1 MYTGLVPRKKQH
13 PGAIAALPS
22 PLRRAEGG
30 NRIAP
35 LWSQYRRTQVPR
47 SPEVSSRMSL
57 STAILLLALVSSYI
71 GLRLLPPLSLGPM
84 GLAGATLVLAAP
96 VVLAAGSFLARLA
109 AHRRLATIFAW
120 SGSLTL
126 GWVSSLLL
134 LTLVR
139 DLLLLLLPAV
149 LAPEVLSS
157 LRVWSAAAVPTL
169 ALMATLIGLYIA
181 IAKPRVVDVS
191 VPLRHLPPDLQGFTI
206 VQITDLHVGNTIRR
220 GYVERIVQ
228 QVNALEADLI
238 AITGDLVDGSVADLA
253 AHVAPLGRLRSRH
266 GTYFVTGNHDYY
278 SGAGEWIAY
287 LRGLGIHVLLNDHTV
302 IQHRAAQLLLAGITD
317 PVAQAFDPAQR
328 SDPRA
333 ALRGAPVLVR
343 PRILLAHRPRSA
355 LLAEP
360 AGFDLQLSGHTH
372 GGQFWP
378 WNLVVRYREPLSIGL
393 DRLNSLWV
401 YTSRG
406 TGFWGPPQ
414 RLGVPSEI
422 TRLHLVASS
431 RRAEALPLPQQDPAY
446 DRLG

>member
-1 MYTGLVPRKKQH
+1 
-13 PGAIAALPS
+13 
-22 PLRRAEGG
+22 
-30 NRIAP
+30 
-35 LWSQYRRTQVPR
+35 
-47 SPEVSSRMSL
+47 MSL
-57 STAILLLALVSSYI
+57 STAVLLLALVSSYI
-71 GLRLLPPLSLGPM
+71 GLRLLPPLPLTPIELTIASL
-84 GLAGATLVLAAP
+84 LLAAP
-96 VVLAAGSFLARLA
+96 VALAAASFVARLTARPRLAR
-109 AHRRLATIFAW
+109 IFTW

-139 DLLLLLLPAV
+139 DLLLALSGWALSPASF
-149 LAPEVLSS
+149 EF
-157 LRVWSAAAVPTL
+157 LRVWSAAAVPAIAL
-169 ALMATLIGLYIA
+169 AATLIGLYIA
-181 IAKPRVVDVS
+181 IGRPRVVDVS
-191 VPLRHLPPDLQGFTI
+191 VPLSYLPQDLQGFTI

-228 QVNALEADLI
+228 QVNALDADLI
-238 AITGDLVDGSVADLA
+238 AITGDLVDGSVTELA
-253 AHVAPLGRLRSRH
+253 PHVAPLGALRSRH

-278 SGAGEWIAY
+278 SGAVEWIAY
-287 LRGLGIHVLLNDHTV
+287 LRRLGIHVLLNDHVV
-302 IQHRAAQLLLAGITD
+302 IQHRGAQLLLAGITD
-317 PVAQAFDPAQR
+317 PVAQAFDPTQR

-393 DRLNSLWV
+393 DRLNRLWV

-422 TRLHLVASS
+422 TRLRLVASS
-431 RRAEALPLPQQDPAY
+431 RRAEALALGDRDPLY
-446 DRLG
+446 GSLG

>member
-1 MYTGLVPRKKQH
+1 
-13 PGAIAALPS
+13 
-22 PLRRAEGG
+22 
-30 NRIAP
+30 
-35 LWSQYRRTQVPR
+35 
-47 SPEVSSRMSL
+47 MSL

-71 GLRLLPPLSLGPM
+71 GLRLLPALSLGP
-84 GLAGATLVLAAP
+84 GALAVAVVVLSVP
-96 VVLAAGSFLARLA
+96 VALAAGSFLARVWA
-109 AHRRLATIFAW
+109 RRRLARIFSW
-120 SGSLTL
+120 GGSLTL

-139 DLLLLLLPAV
+139 DLLLLLAGWLLPAEILPWLRGWSAIGVPV
-149 LAPEVLSS
+149 LAV
-157 LRVWSAAAVPTL
+157 A
-169 ALMATLIGLYIA
+169 ATLVGLWIA
-181 IAKPRVVDVS
+181 IGRPRVVNVS
-191 VPLRHLPPDLQGFTI
+191 VPLRYLPQDLHGFTI

-228 QVNALEADLI
+228 QVNALDADLI
-238 AITGDLVDGSVADLA
+238 AITGDLVDGSVAELA
-253 AHVAPLGRLRSRH
+253 AHVAPLARLRSRH
-266 GTYFVTGNHDYY
+266 GTYFVTGNHEYY
-278 SGAGEWIAY
+278 SGAAGWIDY
-287 LRGLGIHVLLNDHTV
+287 LRRIGIHVLLNDHVV
-302 IQHRAAQLLLAGITD
+302 IRHRAAPLLLAGITD
-317 PVAQAFDPAQR
+317 PVAQAFDPGQR
-328 SDPRA
+328 SDPRV

-422 TRLHLVASS
+422 TRLRLVTSS
-431 RRAEALPLPQQDPAY
+431 QRSEAPAVPEPERPAY
-446 DRLG
+446 GSLG

>member
-1 MYTGLVPRKKQH
+1 
-13 PGAIAALPS
+13 
-22 PLRRAEGG
+22 
-30 NRIAP
+30 
-35 LWSQYRRTQVPR
+35 
-47 SPEVSSRMSL
+47 MSL
-57 STAILLLALVSSYI
+57 STAILLLALVNTYI
-71 GLRLLPPLSLGPM
+71 GLRLLPALSLGPVP
-84 GLAGATLVLAAP
+84 LAVAALVLAAP
-96 VVLAAGSFLARLA
+96 VALAAASFLARLTA
-109 AHRRLATIFAW
+109 RRRLARFFTW
-120 SGSLTL
+120 GGSLTL

-134 LTLVR
+134 LTLLREV
-139 DLLLLLLPAV
+139 LLVIGAWLLP
-149 LAPEVLSS
+149 PETFAL
-157 LRVWSAAAVPTL
+157 LRVWSAAAVPAL
-169 ALMATLIGLYIA
+169 ALAATLIGLYSA
-181 IAKPRVVDVS
+181 IGRPRVVEVS
-191 VPLRHLPPDLQGFTI
+191 VPLRFLPPALQGFTI

-228 QVNALEADLI
+228 QVNALDADLI
-238 AITGDLVDGSVADLA
+238 AITGDLVDGSVADLG
-253 AHVAPLGRLRSRH
+253 AHVAPLRNLRSRH

-278 SGAGEWIAY
+278 SGAGDWIAY
-287 LRGLGIHVLLNDHTV
+287 LRRLGIHALLNDHVV
-302 IQHRAAQLLLAGITD
+302 IQHRGAQLLLAGITD

-328 SDPRA
+328 SDPRV

-422 TRLHLVASS
+422 TRLRLVPSS
-431 RRAEALPLPQQDPAY
+431 QRAEALAPQERDPAY
-446 DRLG
+446 GSVG

>member
-1 MYTGLVPRKKQH
+1 
-13 PGAIAALPS
+13 
-22 PLRRAEGG
+22 
-30 NRIAP
+30 
-35 LWSQYRRTQVPR
+35 
-47 SPEVSSRMSL
+47 MSL
-57 STAILLLALVSSYI
+57 STVILLLALVSSYI
-71 GLRLLPPLSLGPM
+71 GVRLLPPLSLGPVA
-84 GLAGATLVLAAP
+84 LAVATLVLAAP
-96 VVLAAGSFLARLA
+96 VVLAAASFLARLSA
-109 AHRRLATIFAW
+109 RRKLARIFTW
-120 SGSLTL
+120 GGSLTL

-134 LTLVR
+134 LTVVR
-139 DLLLLLLPAV
+139 DVLLLLSGWV
-149 LAPEVLSS
+149 LASQSFGS
-157 LRVWSAAAVPTL
+157 LRVWSAAAVPAL
-169 ALMATLIGLYIA
+169 AGAATLIGLYAA
-181 IAKPRVVDVS
+181 IGRPRVVDVS
-191 VPLRHLPPDLQGFTI
+191 VPLRHLPQDLRGFTI

-228 QVNALEADLI
+228 QVNALDADII

-253 AHVAPLGRLRSRH
+253 THVAPLARLRSRH

-278 SGAGEWIAY
+278 SGAREWVAH
-287 LRGLGIHVLLNDHTV
+287 LRRLGIHVLLNDHVV
-302 IQHRAAQLLLAGITD
+302 IQHRGAQLLLAGITD
-317 PVAQAFDPAQR
+317 PVAQAFDPEQR

-333 ALRGAPVLVR
+333 ALRGAPALVR

-422 TRLHLVASS
+422 TRLRLVTSS
-431 RRAEALPLPQQDPAY
+431 QRATALALQGREDPVFGS
-446 DRLG
+446 LG

>member
-1 MYTGLVPRKKQH
+1 
-13 PGAIAALPS
+13 
-22 PLRRAEGG
+22 
-30 NRIAP
+30 
-35 LWSQYRRTQVPR
+35 
-47 SPEVSSRMSL
+47 MSL

-71 GLRLLPPLSLGPM
+71 GLRLLPPLSLGPQA
-84 GLAGATLVLAAP
+84 LAVAGLVLAAP
-96 VVLAAGSFLARLA
+96 VALAAGSFLARLTA
-109 AHRRLATIFAW
+109 RRRLAKIFTW
-120 SGSLTL
+120 GGSLTL

-134 LTLVR
+134 LTLLR
-139 DLLLLLLPAV
+139 DPLLLLSGWVLP
-149 LAPEVLSS
+149 PETFGL
-157 LRVWSAAAVPTL
+157 LRVWSAAAVPAL
-169 ALMATLIGLYIA
+169 AVAATLIGLYSA
-181 IAKPRVVDVS
+181 IGRPRVVNVS
-191 VPLRHLPPDLQGFTI
+191 VPLRYLPQDLQGFTI
-206 VQITDLHVGNTIRR
+206 VQITDLHVGNTIR
-220 GYVERIVQ
+220 GSYVERIVQ
-228 QVNALEADLI
+228 QVNALDADLI

-253 AHVAPLGRLRSRH
+253 DHVAPLARLRSRH

-278 SGAGEWIAY
+278 SGAREWIAY
-287 LRGLGIHVLLNDHTV
+287 LRRLGVHVLLNDHVV
-302 IQHRAAQLLLAGITD
+302 IQHRGAQLLLAGITD

-360 AGFDLQLSGHTH
+360 VGFDLQLSGHTH

-422 TRLHLVASS
+422 TRLRLVTSS
-431 RRAEALPLPQQDPAY
+431 QRAQALALQQRADPAY
-446 DRLG
+446 GSLS

>member
-1 MYTGLVPRKKQH
+1 
-13 PGAIAALPS
+13 
-22 PLRRAEGG
+22 
-30 NRIAP
+30 
-35 LWSQYRRTQVPR
+35 
-47 SPEVSSRMSL
+47 MSL

-71 GLRLLPPLSLGPM
+71 GLRLIPPLSLGPVA
-84 GLAGATLVLAAP
+84 LGAAIAVLAAP
-96 VVLAAGSFLARLA
+96 VALATASFLARLSA
-109 AHRRLATIFAW
+109 RRKLARYLTW
-120 SGSLTL
+120 GGSLTL
-126 GWVSSLLL
+126 GWLSSLLL
-134 LTLVR
+134 LTVLR
-139 DLLLLLLPAV
+139 ELLLLGAWLAQLDSLALLR
-149 LAPEVLSS
+149 L
-157 LRVWSAAAVPTL
+157 WSAAAVPVL
-169 ALMATLIGLYIA
+169 AAAATLVGLSSAIGR
-181 IAKPRVVDVS
+181 PRVVDVS
-191 VPLRHLPPDLQGFTI
+191 VPLRYLPQDLQGFTI

-228 QVNALEADLI
+228 QVNALDADLI

-253 AHVAPLGRLRSRH
+253 PHVAPLGRLRSRH
-266 GTYFVTGNHDYY
+266 GTYFVTGNHEYY
-278 SGAGEWIAY
+278 SGAAAWISY
-287 LRGLGIHVLLNDHTV
+287 LRTLGIHVLLNDHVV
-302 IQHRAAQLLLAGITD
+302 IEHRGAQLLLAGITD
-317 PVAQAFDPAQR
+317 PVAQAFDPGQR

-393 DRLNSLWV
+393 DRLNRLWV

-422 TRLHLVASS
+422 TRLRLVQSQ
-431 RRAEALPLPQQDPAY
+431 RAEAPALRERDDPVY
-446 DRLG
+446 GSLG

>member
-1 MYTGLVPRKKQH
+1 
-13 PGAIAALPS
+13 
-22 PLRRAEGG
+22 
-30 NRIAP
+30 
-35 LWSQYRRTQVPR
+35 
-47 SPEVSSRMSL
+47 
-57 STAILLLALVSSYI
+57 
-71 GLRLLPPLSLGPM
+71 
-84 GLAGATLVLAAP
+84 
-96 VVLAAGSFLARLA
+96 
-109 AHRRLATIFAW
+109 
-120 SGSLTL
+120 LTL

-134 LTLVR
+134 LTLLREV
-139 DLLLLLLPAV
+139 LLVLGAWLLPAEIF
-149 LAPEVLSS
+149 AM
-157 LRVWSAAAVPTL
+157 LRVWSAAAVPAL
-169 ALMATLIGLYIA
+169 ALAATLIGLYSA
-181 IAKPRVVDVS
+181 IGRPRVVEVS
-191 VPLRHLPPDLQGFTI
+191 VPLRFLPPDLHGFTI

-220 GYVERIVQ
+220 SYVERIVQ
-228 QVNALEADLI
+228 QVNALDADLI

-253 AHVAPLGRLRSRH
+253 AHVAPLRQLCSRH

-287 LRGLGIHVLLNDHTV
+287 LQRLGIHVLLNDHVV
-302 IQHRAAQLLLAGITD
+302 IQHRGAQLLLAGITD
-317 PVAQAFDPAQR
+317 PVAQAFDPSQR

-422 TRLHLVASS
+422 TRLRLVPSS
-431 RRAEALPLPQQDPAY
+431 QRAEAIAIRERDPAY
-446 DRLG
+446 GSVG

>member
-1 MYTGLVPRKKQH
+1 
-13 PGAIAALPS
+13 
-22 PLRRAEGG
+22 
-30 NRIAP
+30 
-35 LWSQYRRTQVPR
+35 
-47 SPEVSSRMSL
+47 MSL
-57 STAILLLALVSSYI
+57 STVILLLAVVSSYI
-71 GLRLLPPLSLGPM
+71 GLRLLPPLAVGPVA
-84 GLAGATLVLAAP
+84 LAVASVVLAAP
-96 VVLAAGSFLARLA
+96 VVLAAGSFLARLTA
-109 AHRRLATIFAW
+109 RRRLAKIFTW
-120 SGSLTL
+120 GGSLTL

-139 DLLLLLLPAV
+139 DLLLLLAAWVVP
-149 LAPEVLSS
+149 PEGFGL
-157 LRVWSAAAVPTL
+157 LRLWSAAAVPTL
-169 ALMATLIGLYIA
+169 AVAATLIGLYVA
-181 IAKPRVVDVS
+181 IGRPRVVDVS
-191 VPLRHLPPDLQGFTI
+191 VPLRYLPQDLQGFTI

-228 QVNALEADLI
+228 QVNALDADLI

-253 AHVAPLGRLRSRH
+253 AHVAPLAQLRSRH

-278 SGAGEWIAY
+278 SGAREWITH
-287 LRGLGIHVLLNDHTV
+287 LRELGIHVLLNDHVV
-302 IQHRAAQLLLAGITD
+302 IQHRGAQLLLAGITD

-328 SDPRA
+328 SDPRV

-422 TRLHLVASS
+422 TRLRLVTSS
-431 RRAEALPLPQQDPAY
+431 QRTAALALQGREDPVY
-446 DRLG
+446 GSLG